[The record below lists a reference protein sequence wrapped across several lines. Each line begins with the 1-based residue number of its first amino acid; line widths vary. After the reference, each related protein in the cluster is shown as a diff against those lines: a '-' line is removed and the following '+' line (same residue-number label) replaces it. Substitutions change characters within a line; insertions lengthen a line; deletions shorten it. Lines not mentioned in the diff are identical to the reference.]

1 MIKLTTFTV
10 MLRRRTFVF
19 VNILNEPMNQCLKVI
34 SNKRDYLNI
43 CDVTRKGIWSLIAYG

>member
-34 SNKRDYLNI
+34 SNNETI
-43 CDVTRKGIWSLIAYG
+43 